1 MNETLRETFEKYW
14 AQIRGSHIYA
24 GQPRNSDTA
33 ASVHLA
39 EDALQRATQAQD
51 DESLVDAWEM
61 MAYTLN
67 ANEQWSE
74 ALPYYERA
82 IRRHEIRGEP
92 QRAAKV
98 HIGYVWALFHLGRY
112 EDALTAASAAEAT
125 FKETGDQVRLARL
138 YSNVATVYHRLDQH
152 QRSYDYLVTAA
163 SVFESLGDRESAAKV
178 YHGLGNALARI
189 DKFEESEEMFNR
201 TCSIA
206 RELGMNELWAQA
218 SYNQAY
224 FQFLRGRYSEALKS
238 FAQLRTHF
246 KKSDSLRH
254 YALCDLDE
262 AEIYLQLNIS
272 QDAAT
277 LAQSANRQFAEM
289 GMNYEEA
296 KALGFYGVA
305 LLQMHRYNDAL
316 EVFRE
321 SQKAFEKE
329 GNEYWVAA
337 LDLHRADVHLA
348 LGRYWEANSLAT
360 QAKNRFD
367 ALAIPSRRMLSLVL
381 LARVAMALNN
391 LTAAEAH
398 TREISRILDH
408 ASVPLLLFPY
418 HLICGQIAENKKDWT
433 AAKAAYE
440 NAAQDLELHQARLQ
454 QDDLRVT
461 FLHGRNQVYESLV
474 KLCLAGDADGP
485 SAAYSWCERAKS
497 RGLVELLSH
506 HLPSVN
512 PHAEQSLL
520 RRLHRLRE
528 ELNIQYVKAKP
539 ETHSGL
545 STPDFEAVVIKEKE
559 LARTLREVALNDP
572 EYVSLQ
578 EVSSA
583 GIDAVQQFIPERT
596 TLVEYFI
603 THEEVLCFV
612 ISSSEARV
620 FRRLAPP
627 SRVQSLQE
635 RLAFQLEKFLL
646 GPDYVRAH
654 TDQILEAT
662 NHYLQSLYEVLFA
675 PLVAGIRTPHITIVP
690 HGILHFLP
698 FHAFFDGQH
707 YLIDE
712 FEISYAPSASVLRY
726 CLEKPEVTGANPL
739 ILGVADELAPMVDEE
754 VRALSLVFPE
764 ARNLSGENATRSAFA
779 SAAASA
785 SFVHV
790 ATHATFRQDNPMFS
804 SFKLSDGY
812 VTALD
817 LFSMNCQTNLVTLS
831 SCKSG
836 LSEVSGGDD
845 LLGLM
850 RGFLYAGARSLLL
863 SLWSVSDES
872 TVQLMTEFYKEWQ
885 GGASK
890 TKALQSAMKAVRT
903 SYPNPFFWAP
913 FILVGK
919 V

>member
-1 MNETLRETFEKYW
+1 MSELRETFEKFW
-14 AQIRGSHIYA
+14 AQIRGSQMHA
-24 GQPRNSDTA
+24 GQPRNPDTA
-33 ASVHLA
+33 AGVNLA
-39 EDALQRATQAQD
+39 QQALQMATEARD
-51 DESLVDAWEM
+51 DELLVDAWAM

-67 ANEQWSE
+67 ANEQWNE
-74 ALPYYERA
+74 AVPYYEQA
-82 IRRHEIRGEP
+82 IRRYETCGETLP
-92 QRAAKV
+92 AARL
-98 HIGYVWALFHLGRY
+98 HIGYVGALTHLGRY
-112 EDALTAASAAEAT
+112 EDALKAAQAAESA
-125 FKETGDQVRLARL
+125 FKEMGDQYRLARL
-138 YSNVATVYHRLDQH
+138 YTNIANVYHRLDQH

-163 SVFESLGDRESAAKV
+163 SVFEELGDRESAAKV

-189 DKFEESEEMFNR
+189 DRFDESEEMFSR
-201 TCSIA
+201 TCQIA
-206 RELGMNELWAQA
+206 LDLGLQEVWAQA

-224 FQFLRGRYSEALKS
+224 FLFLRGRYSEALKS

-246 KKSDSLRH
+246 RKSGSLRH

-277 LAQSANRQFAEM
+277 LAQSANRQFKQL
-289 GMNYEEA
+289 GMSYEEA

-305 LLQMHRYNDAL
+305 LLQMHRYTESL

-321 SQKAFEKE
+321 AQKDFEKE

-348 LGRYWEANSLAT
+348 LGRYWEAQSLAT
-360 QAKNRFD
+360 LAKNRFD

-381 LARVAMALNN
+381 LARVALALNDIA
-391 LTAAEAH
+391 AAERYTH
-398 TREISRILDH
+398 EISGIMNH

-418 HLICGQIAENKKDWT
+418 HLLCGQIAEAKKELT
-433 AAKAAYE
+433 AARTAYE
-440 NAAQDLELHQARLQ
+440 NAAQDLEMHQARLQ

-474 KLCLAGDADGP
+474 KLCLAGDSSGLD
-485 SAAYSWCERAKS
+485 AAYSWCERAKS

-512 PHAEQSLL
+512 PRGEQSLL

-528 ELNIQYVKAKP
+528 ELNIQYVKSKP

-578 EVSSA
+578 QVSSA
-583 GIDAVQQFIPERT
+583 GIEAVQQFIPERT
-596 TLVEYFI
+596 TIIEYFI
-603 THEEVLCFV
+603 TQEEVLCFV
-612 ISSSEARV
+612 ISSDRARV
-620 FRRLAPP
+620 FRKLAPP

-646 GPDYVRAH
+646 GPDYIRAH

-662 NHYLQSLYEVLFA
+662 NHYLEALYDVLVA
-675 PLVAGIRTPHITIVP
+675 PLVSDIRTPHITIVP
-690 HGILHFLP
+690 HGLLHFLP
-698 FHAFFDGQH
+698 FHAFFDGRN
-707 YLIDE
+707 YLIDR
-712 FEISYAPSASVLRY
+712 FEVSYAPSASVLRY
-726 CLEKPEVTGANPL
+726 CLEKPDVTGAAPL
-739 ILGVADELAPMVDEE
+739 ILGVADDLAPMVDEE
-754 VRALSLVFPE
+754 VRALGQVFPE
-764 ARNLSGENATRSAFA
+764 ARNLSGEAATRSAFA
-779 SAAASA
+779 NAAETA

-872 TVQLMTEFYKEWQ
+872 TVLLMTEFYKQWQ
-885 GGASK
+885 GGSSK
-890 TKALQSAMKAVRT
+890 TKSLQSAMQAVRA

>member
-1 MNETLRETFEKYW
+1 MNQPLRETFEKYW
-14 AQIRGSHIYA
+14 ARIRGSQIYA

-33 ASVHLA
+33 EGVRLA
-39 EDALQRATQAQD
+39 EEALGLATESGD
-51 DESLVDAWEM
+51 DELLVDAWEM

-67 ANEQWSE
+67 ANENWND

-82 IRRHEIRGEP
+82 IRRHERQGEP

-98 HIGYVWALFHLGRY
+98 HIGYVVALFHLGRY
-112 EDALTAASAAEAT
+112 EEALKAASDAEET
-125 FKETGDQVRLARL
+125 FKQTGDQFRLARL
-138 YSNVATVYHRLDQH
+138 YTNVANVYHRLDQH
-152 QRSYDYLVTAA
+152 QRSLEYLDTAA
-163 SVFESLGDRESAAKV
+163 IVFESLGNREAAAMT

-189 DKFEESEEMFNR
+189 DRFEESEEMFRR
-201 TCSIA
+201 TCAIA
-206 RELGMNELWAQA
+206 LDLGLNELWAQA
-218 SYNQAY
+218 TYNQAY
-224 FQFLRGRYSEALKS
+224 FQFLRGSYSEALKS

-246 KKSDSLRH
+246 RKSDSRRH

-277 LAQSANRQFAEM
+277 LAQSANRQFTDL
-289 GMNYEEA
+289 GMSYEAA

-305 LLQMHRYNDAL
+305 LLQMRRYTEAL
-316 EVFRE
+316 EVFRD

-391 LTAAEAH
+391 VAAAEAYAN
-398 TREISRILDH
+398 EISEIVEH

-418 HLICGQIAENKKDWT
+418 HLLCGQIAETRQDW
-433 AAKAAYE
+433 AAARTAYE
-440 NAAQDLELHQARLQ
+440 NAAQDLEVHQARLQ

-474 KLCLAGDADGP
+474 KLCLSGDSSGL
-485 SAAYSWCERAKS
+485 STAYSWCERAKS

-512 PHAEQSLL
+512 PHGEQSLL

-528 ELNIQYVKAKP
+528 ELNSQYVKAKP

-545 STPDFEAVVIKEKE
+545 STPDFEAVVLKEKE

-583 GIDAVQQFIPERT
+583 GIDAVQQFIPAST
-596 TLVEYFI
+596 TIVEYFI
-603 THEEVLCFV
+603 TQEEVLCFV
-612 ISSSEARV
+612 ISSESAKV

-654 TDQILEAT
+654 TDQILQAT
-662 NHYLQSLYEVLFA
+662 NHYLQALYEVLFA
-675 PLVAGIRTPHITIVP
+675 PLVSEIRTPQITIVP
-690 HGILHFLP
+690 HGLLHFLP
-698 FHAFFDGQH
+698 FHAFFDGQK

-712 FEISYAPSASVLRY
+712 FEVSYAPSASVLRY
-726 CLEKPEVTGANPL
+726 CLEKPDVLNAAPL

-754 VRALSLVFPE
+754 VRALSHVFPE
-764 ARNLSGENATRSAFA
+764 ARHLSGDAATRRAFA
-779 SAAASA
+779 AEAKTA

-872 TVQLMTEFYKEWQ
+872 TVLLMTEFYKEWQ
-885 GGASK
+885 GGSNK
-890 TKALQSAMKAVRT
+890 TKALQSAMKAVRA